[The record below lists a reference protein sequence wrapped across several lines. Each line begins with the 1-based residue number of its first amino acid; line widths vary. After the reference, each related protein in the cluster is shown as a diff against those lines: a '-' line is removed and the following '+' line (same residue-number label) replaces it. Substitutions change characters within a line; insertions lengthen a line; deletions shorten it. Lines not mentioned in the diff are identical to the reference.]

1 MRLNP
6 YKVMWLMVFYDL
18 PTETKLDRKVF
29 ARFRKDIMK
38 DGFTKM
44 QNSVYL
50 RHCASRE
57 NGEIHVKRVKS
68 VLPKKGL
75 ISILRVTD
83 KQFEQIETYESLKA
97 IPPPTG
103 YQQLEMF

>member
-1 MRLNP
+1 
-6 YKVMWLMVFYDL
+6 MVFYDL
-18 PTETKLDRKVF
+18 PTVTKKDRKVF
-29 ARFRKDIMK
+29 ARFRRDIMK

-57 NGEIHVKRVKS
+57 NAEIHVKRVKS

-75 ISILRVTD
+75 VSILRVTD
-83 KQFEQIETYESLKA
+83 KQFEQIETFESKKP
-97 IPPPTG
+97 IPPPAG
-103 YQQLEMF
+103 GQQLEMF